1 MMKLASFLLIFAGWA
16 IVVAAVLLL
25 PSAGSRAAFV
35 WAGIAVEGLGL
46 VLALRSHRV
55 LDVEKG

>member
-1 MMKLASFLLIFAGWA
+1 MKLTGFLLLAAGWV

-25 PSAGSRAAFV
+25 PSSGSRSAFA
-35 WAGIAVEGLGL
+35 WAGIAVEVLGL

-55 LDVEKG
+55 LDAEKS

>member
-1 MMKLASFLLIFAGWA
+1 MKLTGFLLLAAGWV

-25 PSAGSRAAFV
+25 PSAGSRSAFA
-35 WAGIAVEGLGL
+35 WAGIAVEVLGL

-55 LDVEKG
+55 LDAEER